1 MDSHGSVED
10 EKDMAATEDSHM
22 ELTGNNFADY
32 TTKTVLL
39 LNEVTQQ
46 PSLQADQVD
55 MDSLGHLFDFC
66 IQRVSHLEK
75 QKGELVQEL
84 LHLQEPMLRVVECL
98 RGKLMVTRRLL
109 SLAQLDYVAVYEEVK
124 QEKRKLFVTA
134 RECIQ
139 NQVTLAAHEY
149 EVAQSAVTQEEL
161 KAHIQSLTQ
170 EMSQLQET
178 HQNQLNSIRDRAAAP
193 RRPRSMSDV
202 DHGRQASIRLQRRLS
217 GSVKALE
224 GWYEPRLVAL
234 IRRRQAGE
242 EALRRS
248 REQALDLRVSLGP
261 LGEDIQRLELQRSCL
276 EQRIALMETEREE
289 SLAQQKETVK
299 KLQETLRELEV
310 EFGVQQRSKKN
321 LKDLKDGLLTELTLL
336 RGRDE
341 PSETT
346 AEEDPQFSISLGH

>member
-149 EVAQSAVTQEEL
+149 EVAQSAVT
-161 KAHIQSLTQ
+161 
-170 EMSQLQET
+170 QLQET

>member
-10 EKDMAATEDSHM
+10 EKDMAATEDSRM

-46 PSLQADQVD
+46 PSLQADQVN

-98 RGKLMVTRRLL
+98 RGKLMATRRLL

-149 EVAQSAVTQEEL
+149 EVAQSAVT
-161 KAHIQSLTQ
+161 
-170 EMSQLQET
+170 QLQET

-289 SLAQQKETVK
+289 SLAQHKETVK

>member
-10 EKDMAATEDSHM
+10 EKDMAATEDSRM

-46 PSLQADQVD
+46 PSLQADQVN

-98 RGKLMVTRRLL
+98 RGKLMATRRLL

-139 NQVTLAAHEY
+139 N
-149 EVAQSAVTQEEL
+149 QEEL

-289 SLAQQKETVK
+289 SLAQHKETVK

>member
-139 NQVTLAAHEY
+139 N
-149 EVAQSAVTQEEL
+149 QEEL